1 MTSSSSSSSSVSLSL
16 SLSLSLFVKSVVYV
30 RYKKE
35 GNRREKNLK
44 NNKTEQQTEQNF
56 IQTRLD
62 PPNINLA
69 CLSHDLP
76 LGQEVSNFWYMLQ
89 TLEDGE

>member
-1 MTSSSSSSSSVSLSL
+1 HPHPHPHLSLSL
-16 SLSLSLFVKSVVYV
+16 CLSLSLFVKSVVYV

-56 IQTRLD
+56 IL
-62 PPNINLA
+62 LYS
-69 CLSHDLP
+69 SHKL
-76 LGQEVSNFWYMLQ
+76 N
-89 TLEDGE
+89 